1 LSGLEKGDLHRMEW
15 TGSSP
20 DFDAVLARARHG
32 SLLSREEVAFLLRI
46 GDEDQI
52 EAVFQAAREL
62 RRRHFGDEVF
72 LSGFLYSSTH
82 CRNDCSFCLYR
93 TSNETCPRYRKTEPE
108 IVDAACKLAA
118 SEVHLIDLTM
128 GEDPAYL
135 DCGEGGFDKL
145 VRLVESIEGITG
157 LPIMVSAGVLP
168 AQVLSELKGA
178 GAIWYACYQET
189 HNRALFEK
197 LRPGQSYDARMNLK
211 IRAHSLGILI
221 EEGLL
226 SGVGES
232 VEDIADSISAMH
244 MLDADQ
250 VRIMSFIPQTGTP
263 MVDWPSPD
271 RRRELLSIAVM
282 RLVFPEKLI
291 PASLDVD
298 GLAGLELRLKA
309 GANVIT
315 SIVPPDLALAG
326 VARSSLDID
335 DSKRNASSVVAV
347 IEACGL
353 KKASP
358 DQYRRWIEGR
368 KKTLG

>member
-1 LSGLEKGDLHRMEW
+1 MEW

-52 EAVFQAAREL
+52 EAVFQTAREL

-135 DCGEGGFDKL
+135 GCGEGGFDKL

-197 LRPGQSYDARMNLK
+197 LRPGQSYDARMDLK
-211 IRAHSLGILI
+211 VRAHGLGLLI

-368 KKTLG
+368 KKTLD

>member
-1 LSGLEKGDLHRMEW
+1 MASTE
-15 TGSSP
+15 SSP
-20 DFDAVLARARHG
+20 DFDSVLAKAHRG
-32 SLLSREEVAFLLRI
+32 SLLSRVEVAFLLRVS
-46 GDEDQI
+46 DEDQI
-52 EAVFQAAREL
+52 EELFRSAREL
-62 RRRHFGDEVF
+62 RRRHFRGEIF
-72 LSGFLYSSTH
+72 LSGFLYLSTY

-93 TSNETCPRYRKTEPE
+93 ESNQTCPRYRKTEPE
-108 IVDAACKLAA
+108 IVEAACELAA
-118 SEVHLIDLTM
+118 SGVDLIDLTM

-135 DCGEGGFDKL
+135 GRGGDGFDKL
-145 VRLVESIEGITG
+145 VRLVDSIKGITD
-157 LPIMVSAGVLP
+157 LPVMVSAGVLP
-168 AQVLSELKGA
+168 AQILSELKAA
-178 GAIWYACYQET
+178 GATWYACYQET

-232 VEDIADSISAMH
+232 VEDIADSISVMH
-244 MLDADQ
+244 RLDADQ
-250 VRIMSFIPQTGTP
+250 VRVMSFVPQIGTP

-282 RLVFPEKLI
+282 RLVFPERLI

-298 GLAGLELRLKA
+298 GLAGLKLRLEA

-315 SIVPPDLALAG
+315 SIVPPNLALAG
-326 VARSSLDID
+326 VAQSSLDID
-335 DSKRNASSVVAV
+335 NSNRNASSVVAV
-347 IEACGL
+347 LEECGL

-358 DQYRRWIEGR
+358 DEYRLWVEDR
-368 KKTLG
+368 KKTLH